1 MTTTRTRYE
10 LTDGIATITMDD
22 GKVNAVAPDMSAEL
36 LAHFDRAEAD
46 EAKVVVLAGREQTLS
61 AGFDLRVEPAG
72 WPAMMAAGAR
82 LSARMLSFPRPVVVA
97 CPGNAIAMGAF
108 LLLSADYR
116 VGAAGD
122 GRIGLNEVAIGL
134 TLPWFAIE
142 IARHRLARPD
152 FDRCTVTGVLLDPV
166 GARAASFLD
175 EVVPAEDLAPA
186 ALAAAQQLATVN
198 AVAHAATKLRVRR
211 EVLAGL
217 EDGIARLEG
226 DGREW

>member
-1 MTTTRTRYE
+1 
-10 LTDGIATITMDD
+10 
-22 GKVNAVAPDMSAEL
+22 
-36 LAHFDRAEAD
+36 
-46 EAKVVVLAGREQTLS
+46 
-61 AGFDLRVEPAG
+61 
-72 WPAMMAAGAR
+72 MMASGAR
-82 LSARMLSFPRPVVVA
+82 LSARMLSFPRPVVIA
-97 CPGNAIAMGAF
+97 CPGNAIAMGGF

-134 TLPWFAIE
+134 TIPWFAIE
-142 IARHRLARPD
+142 IARHRLTRPA
-152 FDRCTVTGVLLDPV
+152 FDRCTVTGRVARARR
-166 GARAASFLD
+166 GARGGVLD
-175 EVVPAEDLAPA
+175 EVVPADELDGT
-186 ALAAAQQLATVN
+186 ALAAAQQLATIN

>member
-1 MTTTRTRYE
+1 MTTRTRYD

-22 GKVNAVAPDMSAEL
+22 GKVNALSLDMLTEI
-36 LAHFDRAEAD
+36 LALFDRAEAE
-46 EAKVVVLAGREQTLS
+46 EAKVVVLTGRERTLS
-61 AGFDLRVEPAG
+61 AGFDLRTAPEG
-72 WPAMMAAGAR
+72 WGPMMAVGAR
-82 LSARMLSFPRPVVVA
+82 LSARMLSFPRPVVIA

-108 LLLSADYR
+108 LLLCADHR

-122 GRIGLNEVAIGL
+122 GKIGLNEVAIGL

-142 IARHRLARPD
+142 IARHRLSRPA
-152 FDRCTVTGVLLDPV
+152 FDRCTVTGVLLGPEE
-166 GARAASFLD
+166 ARAVDFLD
-175 EVVPAEDLAPA
+175 EVVDAQELQAA
-186 ALAAAQQLATVN
+186 ALAAAHQLATIDP
-198 AVAHAATKLRVRR
+198 AAHAATKLRIRR